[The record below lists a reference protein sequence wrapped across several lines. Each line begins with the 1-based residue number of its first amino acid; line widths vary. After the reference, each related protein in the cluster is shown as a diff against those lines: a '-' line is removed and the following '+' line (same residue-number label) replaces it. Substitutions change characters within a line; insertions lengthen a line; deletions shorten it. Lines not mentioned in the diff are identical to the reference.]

1 MAEINDLI
9 PKDKFDTSSIDVLM
23 TLNDDAIEPLI
34 PKLLIWIQDMNWPVA
49 PHVIKVLAKHCKVT
63 EKYILSLLKPEQKDD
78 IWKYNIIRY
87 LLYEWPSFPD
97 DELITSEI
105 IRISERPT
113 EGEKEELVDEAAL
126 KYLNDH
132 G

>member
-1 MAEINDLI
+1 MADINGLI
-9 PKDKFDTSSIDVLM
+9 PKDKFDTSPFDSLM
-23 TLNDDAIEPLI
+23 TLTDDAIEPLI

-49 PHVIKVLAKHCKVT
+49 PHVIKVLAKHRIAT
-63 EKYILSLLKPEQKDD
+63 EKYLLSLLKPEQKDD

-87 LLYEWPSFPD
+87 LLCEWPSSPD

-105 IRISERPT
+105 VRISECPT

-126 KYLNDH
+126 KYLNKF

>member
-1 MAEINDLI
+1 MADFDDLI

-23 TLNDDAIEPLI
+23 TLTDDAIEPLV
-34 PKLLIWIQDMNWPVA
+34 PKLLEWIQDMNWPVA
-49 PHVIKVLAKHCKVT
+49 PHVIKVLTAHCKVT
-63 EKYILSLLKPEQKDD
+63 EKYLASLLMPEQKDD

-87 LLYEWPSFPD
+87 LLYEWPSYPD
-97 DELITSEI
+97 DDLIMSEI
-105 IRISERPT
+105 VRITERPT
-113 EGEKEELVDEAAL
+113 EDEKEELVDKVAL

>member
-1 MAEINDLI
+1 MADINGLI
-9 PKDKFDTSSIDVLM
+9 PKDKFDTSPFDSLM
-23 TLNDDAIEPLI
+23 TLTDDAIEPLI

-78 IWKYNIIRY
+78 IWKHNIIRY

-97 DELITSEI
+97 DELIMSEI
-105 IRISERPT
+105 VRISECPT

-126 KYLNDH
+126 KYLDDI